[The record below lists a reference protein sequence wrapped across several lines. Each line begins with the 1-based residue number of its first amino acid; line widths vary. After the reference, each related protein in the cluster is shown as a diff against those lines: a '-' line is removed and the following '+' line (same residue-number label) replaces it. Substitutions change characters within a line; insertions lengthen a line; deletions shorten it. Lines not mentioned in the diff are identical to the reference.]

1 MRQTSSWPLVSE
13 WDPSSPISEAYRSLR
28 TNVRFALGRNHG
40 QVVCITSSLPG
51 EGKSLTAAN
60 LAVAH
65 AKEGRRTLL
74 IDADLRKPVLHRVF
88 QVSVRHGLGFALGQ
102 PEAWRQAVSETGIP
116 ALSLLPGGTLHGEPA
131 DLLASDGLERLIA
144 ETRGVYDTV
153 LIDTPALLPFADARI
168 VAARSDGV
176 LLVIGAG
183 KVKRRQAEQ
192 ALKALRQVR
201 AHVLG
206 TVVNG

>member
-1 MRQTSSWPLVSE
+1 MRQTSPWPLVSE

-51 EGKSLTAAN
+51 EGRSLTAAN

-65 AKEGRRTLL
+65 AREGRRTLL
-74 IDADLRKPVLHRVF
+74 IDADLRRPVLHRVF
-88 QVSVRHGLGFALGQ
+88 QVNNRHGLGFALEQ
-102 PEAWRQAVSETGIP
+102 PESWQQAVEPTAIDS
-116 ALSLLPGGTLHGEPA
+116 LFLLPAGILLGEPA
-131 DLLASDGLERLIA
+131 DVLASDALARLFEA
-144 ETRGVYDTV
+144 ARETYDAV
-153 LIDTPALLPFADARI
+153 LIDTPPLLPFADARI
-168 VAARSDGV
+168 VAAQSDGV
-176 LLVIGAG
+176 LLVVGAG

-192 ALKALRQVR
+192 ALKALQQVR
-201 AHVLG
+201 ANLLG